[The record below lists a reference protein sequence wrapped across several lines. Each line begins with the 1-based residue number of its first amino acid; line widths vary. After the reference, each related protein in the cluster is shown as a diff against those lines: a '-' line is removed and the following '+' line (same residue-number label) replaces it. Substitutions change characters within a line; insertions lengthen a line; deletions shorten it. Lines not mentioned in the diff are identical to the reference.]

1 MLAVLVWLVTVQALA
16 IAVLPLTCRV
26 FRALPDRGYGFSKL
40 IGLLLIGYLAWLSSM
55 LGFTDFT
62 RPPSTAIVLVVA
74 VACWWIWGQECRV
87 GLAARWRIVL
97 LLETAFLLALGAA
110 ILVRAYNGDIV
121 GQEKFMDFA
130 LMNAFLSAPD
140 LPAEDPWLAGFGM
153 PYYHFGYLLL
163 GLPAKLSGTPGPVT
177 YNLAVALVFANAFL
191 GVTSIVYGLLARAEP
206 REPGGVDTRALLF
219 GFLGAAMAMLMGNLE
234 GVLELV
240 AAAGWGSGSF
250 WQAVGVKGLGVGMG
264 GATPPL
270 DGAWWWRASRVIPNI
285 QPDGITEFPYFSYL
299 LGDLHPHYTAIPL
312 DLAIVALAVAPWLD
326 RREAESLPRT
336 VVAAIVLGALIAANT
351 WDVPTFFGL
360 LLLAGALEAWR
371 RSGSAADLRRRVAFV
386 LAPPVLAPLAVAP
399 YFVGYESQRLGL
411 GVVGERTPLAS
422 MLILFGP
429 ALIVTLALA
438 GWMRLDKPNPLTP
451 FPEGKGGPLEL
462 LPLPFREGG
471 WGVRLAAGAALGA
484 LLLLQEPTLV
494 MLGLVGMALGWAG
507 WPWLRAGSGWPS
519 RREASALF
527 AWLLACV
534 SVAVLVGVELFYV
547 RDVFGTR
554 MNTVFKLHYDAW
566 VLLAIAGA
574 TALGLLWS
582 SGRATWRRVTILLVA
597 LVLGP
602 GLVYPLAAT
611 WTKSDHFQIEPTLD
625 GARFLRRGSPSDLD
639 AIEWLRANAGGR
651 PIVIEAVGPDYE
663 LYARVST
670 FSGLPTIVG
679 WVGHELQWRGE
690 RPELIQRQRD
700 VDAIYRAETVEAL
713 SARAEPYH
721 ARFLV
726 FGTLERSRYGP
737 EAQQRLGRLLPIAF
751 GRGGTTVYSLPT
763 QGQAERTR

>member
-26 FRALPDRGYGFSKL
+26 FRALPDRCYGFSKL

-371 RSGSAADLRRRVAFV
+371 RSGSAADLRRRVAFA

-494 MLGLVGMALGWAG
+494 MLGLVGMALGRRLRHSHEHRLQAPLRRLGPAG
-507 WPWLRAGSGWPS
+507 HRGRHRARAALVERARDLAAGHDLASRAG
-519 RREASALF
+519 
-527 AWLLACV
+527 AWARPRLPAR
-534 SVAVLVGVELFYV
+534 G
-547 RDVFGTR
+547 DVDQIR
-554 MNTVFKLHYDAW
+554 PLSNRAD
-566 VLLAIAGA
+566 
-574 TALGLLWS
+574 
-582 SGRATWRRVTILLVA
+582 SGRRTLPTSRQPLRSGCDRVASSKCRRPA
-597 LVLGP
+597 
-602 GLVYPLAAT
+602 
-611 WTKSDHFQIEPTLD
+611 D
-625 GARFLRRGSPSDLD
+625 RNR
-639 AIEWLRANAGGR
+639 GGR
-651 PIVIEAVGPDYE
+651 PG
-663 LYARVST
+663 LRVVR
-670 FSGLPTIVG
+670 SGLD
-679 WVGHELQWRGE
+679 LL
-690 RPELIQRQRD
+690 RPAD
-700 VDAIYRAETVEAL
+700 YR
-713 SARAEPYH
+713 
-721 ARFLV
+721 
-726 FGTLERSRYGP
+726 
-737 EAQQRLGRLLPIAF
+737 RLGWPRAPVA
-751 GRGGTTVYSLPT
+751 GR
-763 QGQAERTR
+763 AA

>member
-1 MLAVLVWLVTVQALA
+1 M
-16 IAVLPLTCRV
+16 
-26 FRALPDRGYGFSKL
+26 
-40 IGLLLIGYLAWLSSM
+40 
-55 LGFTDFT
+55 
-62 RPPSTAIVLVVA
+62 
-74 VACWWIWGQECRV
+74 
-87 GLAARWRIVL
+87 
-97 LLETAFLLALGAA
+97 
-110 ILVRAYNGDIV
+110 
-121 GQEKFMDFA
+121 
-130 LMNAFLSAPD
+130 
-140 LPAEDPWLAGFGM
+140 AE
-153 PYYHFGYLLL
+153 
-163 GLPAKLSGTPGPVT
+163 
-177 YNLAVALVFANAFL
+177 
-191 GVTSIVYGLLARAEP
+191 
-206 REPGGVDTRALLF
+206 
-219 GFLGAAMAMLMGNLE
+219 
-234 GVLELV
+234 
-240 AAAGWGSGSF
+240 
-250 WQAVGVKGLGVGMG
+250 Q
-264 GATPPL
+264 
-270 DGAWWWRASRVIPNI
+270 
-285 QPDGITEFPYFSYL
+285 
-299 LGDLHPHYTAIPL
+299 
-312 DLAIVALAVAPWLD
+312 
-326 RREAESLPRT
+326 
-336 VVAAIVLGALIAANT
+336 
-351 WDVPTFFGL
+351 
-360 LLLAGALEAWR
+360 
-371 RSGSAADLRRRVAFV
+371 
-386 LAPPVLAPLAVAP
+386 
-399 YFVGYESQRLGL
+399 
-411 GVVGERTPLAS
+411 VGE
-422 MLILFGP
+422 
-429 ALIVTLALA
+429 
-438 GWMRLDKPNPLTP
+438 
-451 FPEGKGGPLEL
+451 EQL
-462 LPLPFREGG
+462 L
-471 WGVRLAAGAALGA
+471 
-484 LLLLQEPTLV
+484 
-494 MLGLVGMALGWAG
+494 
-507 WPWLRAGSGWPS
+507 
-519 RREASALF
+519 
-527 AWLLACV
+527 
-534 SVAVLVGVELFYV
+534 AVLVGVELFYV